1 MTSGPFLR
9 MTRVILTPDAIKGS
23 DLAGIHL
30 DKFELNELARRN
42 YRRQILVAQYV
53 YSRLALKMLLSRNL
67 LIPVGNIS
75 IRSDNDGSPNVL
87 LEHIKSK
94 LISVSISHDNLH
106 ILVAFCLGSHCAVDI
121 QGVNHVDWTLVMQ
134 AMGWSEQL
142 KNPILDARTLKALK
156 KWPPSLVCALVWCSY
171 EVWMKLTR
179 CREVLSDFAWDEIY
193 FVEEDPSTC
202 DALFRLVLHDNSTY
216 DIGKI
221 HLKLCGNEIVGV
233 GFLAG

>member
-9 MTRVILTPDAIKGS
+9 MTRVILTPDVIKGS

-42 YRRQILVAQYV
+42 YRRQILIAQYV
-53 YSRLALKMLLSRNL
+53 YSRLALKILLSRNL
-67 LIPVGNIS
+67 SIPVGNIS
-75 IRSDNDGSPNVL
+75 IRSDSDGSPNVL
-87 LEHIKSK
+87 LEHVKSE

-156 KWPPSLVCALVWCSY
+156 KWPSSFVCALVWCSY

-179 CREVLSDFAWDEIY
+179 CREV
-193 FVEEDPSTC
+193 
-202 DALFRLVLHDNSTY
+202 
-216 DIGKI
+216 
-221 HLKLCGNEIVGV
+221 
-233 GFLAG
+233 

>member
-9 MTRVILTPDAIKGS
+9 MTRVILTPDVIKS
-23 DLAGIHL
+23 IDLAGIHL

-87 LEHIKSK
+87 LEHIKSE

-156 KWPPSLVCALVWCSY
+156 KWPSSFVCALVWCSY

-179 CREVLSDFAWDEIY
+179 CRGMMGEFSWREIY
-193 FVEEDPSTC
+193 FIEEDLSSC
-202 DALFRLVLHDNSTY
+202 DTFFRLDLSNNSTY
-216 DIGKI
+216 DIRQI
-221 HLKLCGNEIVGV
+221 YLRLCGTEIIGV
-233 GFLAG
+233 GFLAS

>member
-9 MTRVILTPDAIKGS
+9 MTRVILTPDVIKGS

-42 YRRQILVAQYV
+42 YRRQILIAQYV
-53 YSRLALKMLLSRNL
+53 YSRLALKILLSRNL

-75 IRSDNDGSPNVL
+75 IRSDSDGSPTVL
-87 LEHIKSK
+87 LEHIKSE

-179 CREVLSDFAWDEIY
+179 CRGMMGEFSWHEIY
-193 FVEEDPSTC
+193 FIEEDSSSC
-202 DALFRLVLHDNSTY
+202 DTFFRLDLSNNSTY
-216 DIGKI
+216 DIRQI
-221 HLKLCGNEIVGV
+221 YLRLCGTEIIGV
-233 GFLAG
+233 GFLAS

>member
-9 MTRVILTPDAIKGS
+9 MTRVILTPDVIKGS

-87 LEHIKSK
+87 LEHIKSE

-106 ILVAFCLGSHCAVDI
+106 ILVAFCLGSNCAVDI

-156 KWPPSLVCALVWCSY
+156 KWPSSFVCALVWCSY

-179 CREVLSDFAWDEIY
+179 CRGMAREFSWHEIY
-193 FVEEDPSTC
+193 FIEEDLSSG
-202 DALFRLVLHDNSTY
+202 DAFFRLDLSNNLTY
-216 DIGKI
+216 DIRQI
-221 HLKLCGNEIVGV
+221 YLRLCGTEIIGV
-233 GFLAG
+233 GFLAS